1 MLTACNFAY
10 TLAGA
15 MAGPGPQDA
24 IVIGGG
30 LHGCSTALHLAAK
43 GRRVA
48 VVEKHFP
55 GRFASGVNAGGVRRL
70 GRHPAEIPLSVAALE
85 LWQSIRALVGD
96 DCGFHA
102 VGQVKIAESDA
113 DMKRLEDRAALVRGL
128 GFAHEELVGGNEL
141 RRLVPGVAGHCLG
154 AIVCRADGAADPAR
168 TTRAFWR
175 RAEAA
180 GVVFHVGVAVTGIDR
195 RGDLWRVVAGKLALE
210 APVIVN
216 CAGAWG
222 DRIAALLGDRAP
234 LEAAALTMM
243 VTARVPRFLEPVCGL
258 AGDKLSFKQT
268 PDGTLLIGG
277 GHRGRADRDA
287 ETAEPDPV
295 ALAASA
301 RTVRR
306 IFPALREVPMV
317 RAWCGLE
324 GMMPDDIPV
333 IGPSPNAPGAYHAF
347 GFCGHG
353 FQLGPLVGRLVA
365 EAIVDGRPSLPIEAF
380 SIGRFAARQNGAR
393 HVH

>member
-1 MLTACNFAY
+1 M
-10 TLAGA
+10 
-15 MAGPGPQDA
+15 DV

-30 LHGCSTALHLAAK
+30 LHGCSAALHLAWK
-43 GRRVA
+43 GQHVA
-48 VVEKHFP
+48 VIERRFP

-85 LWQSIRALVGD
+85 VWQDIEGVVGD

-102 VGQVKIAESDA
+102 VGQVKIAESA
-113 DMKRLEDRAALVRGL
+113 SDMKLLEDRVATVRGL
-128 GFAHEELVGGNEL
+128 GFEHEELVGGNEL
-141 RRLVPGVAGHCLG
+141 RRLVPGVADHCVG
-154 AIVCRADGAADPAR
+154 AIVCRDDGAADPAR

-180 GVVFHVGVAVTGIDR
+180 GVIFHIGRTVSAIER
-195 RGDLWRVVAGKLALE
+195 RGDIWRVAADDLVIE
-210 APVIVN
+210 APVLVN

-222 DRIAALLGDRAP
+222 DRIAAMLGDAAP
-234 LEAAALTMM
+234 LVAAAPTMM
-243 VTARVPRFLEPVCGL
+243 VTGRIPRFVEPVCGL
-258 AGDKLSFKQT
+258 ASDKLSFKQT

-287 ETAEPDPV
+287 ETAEPDPIS
-295 ALAASA
+295 LGASA

-306 IFPALREVPMV
+306 VFPELRDVPIV
-317 RAWCGLE
+317 RSWCGLE

-333 IGPSPNAPGAYHAF
+333 IGPSPNAPGVFHAF

-353 FQLGPLVGRLVA
+353 FQLGPIVGRLIA
-365 EAIVDGRPSLPIEAF
+365 EAIVDERPSLPIDAF
-380 SIGRFAARQNGAR
+380 SIARFAAGRQEVA
-393 HVH
+393 HAE